1 MKFLLPLLLVFALS
15 TSSKAQL
22 VDGSVAQDWTLTDLN
37 GNQHRLYDYLNAGKT
52 VILDFSA
59 TWCGPCWSYHNG
71 HALEN
76 LFAQYGP
83 AGTNEVMV
91 FAIEADIATTLDDLH
106 GIGNNTQGDW
116 VSGVEYPIINLTS
129 NAVNNAYNIAYY
141 PTIYKICPNRFVTE
155 VGQLATAPLYT
166 AVKQCPAPAN
176 LTTQVNLLK
185 FEGNRVACSGGVA
198 VKVRIQNY
206 GTDTLKEAIFRVV
219 SNGDTL
225 SEKIWT
231 GAIATYDFET
241 ISFDP
246 FDVSGPTAIKISSEA
261 NGVETAEADK
271 ITETVNNVLETA
283 GTKIVKL
290 QLQTDAAGE
299 ETYWTLTNEQGNTIY
314 SGDKLDANKLYNPV
328 FILQNNQ
335 CYNFTIYD
343 RAGNGLS
350 GAGYYKLL
358 DNKNVTIKEGKGF
371 AGVEATGFTVQVISG
386 LSETL
391 FASGISLSPNP
402 AQNQSKIAFDL
413 LKSANLS
420 VSLFDWTGRKLL
432 DLGKHTFAAG
442 KQELNLDL
450 STISPGSYQVTILG
464 EDGIESLPL
473 MIVE

>member
-15 TSSKAQL
+15 TTSKAQL
-22 VDGSVAQDWTLTDLN
+22 VDGSVAQDWTLTDIN

-59 TWCGPCWSYHNG
+59 TWCGPCWSYHNS

-76 LFAQYGP
+76 LYTQYGP
-83 AGTNEVMV
+83 AGTDEVMI
-91 FAIEADIATTLDDLH
+91 FSIEADLATTLDDLH

-176 LTTQVNLLK
+176 LITQVNLLK

-206 GTDTLKEAIFRVV
+206 GTDTLKEATFRVV

-246 FDVSGPTAIKISSEA
+246 FDVSGPTAIKISSEV

-271 ITETVNNVLETA
+271 ISETVNNILETSA
-283 GTKIVKL
+283 TKIVQL
-290 QLQTDAAGE
+290 HLQTDVTGE
-299 ETYWTLTNEQGNTIY
+299 ETYWTLTNEQGNIVY
-314 SGDKLDANKLYNPV
+314 SGDKLEGNKLYTSV
-328 FILQNNQ
+328 FLLQNNQ
-335 CYNFTIYD
+335 CYNFTIFD

-350 GAGYYKLL
+350 GAGYYRLFDKQ
-358 DNKNVTIKEGKGF
+358 NVTIEEGKVF
-371 AGVEATGFTVQVISG
+371 AGVEASGFTVQLVSG

-402 AQNQSKIAFDL
+402 AQNQSKITFDL
-413 LKSANLS
+413 LKSANLT

-432 DLGKHTFAAG
+432 DLGNQSFSAG
-442 KQELNLDL
+442 KQELSLDL
-450 STISPGSYQVTILG
+450 STLSPGSYQVTLLG